1 MFDDRGACKRFGI
14 VGAQH
19 RRHARI
25 NAVDTLG
32 VRDLLRTHTIMMPVI
47 VDLDRGN
54 HSHGQDR

>member
-1 MFDDRGACKRFGI
+1 MFDDRDARKRFGI

-25 NAVDTLG
+25 DVVDTLG
-32 VRDLLRTHTIMMPVI
+32 TCDLLRTHTIVMSVI

-54 HSHGQDR
+54 RPHCQDR